1 LKLRNEYV
9 DREIANDVTFV
20 MPPHKYLVAAPL
32 FHIIPKKPCPIQ
44 IQSKQEVNSP
54 DTNIQPVVPRI
65 TLNQD
70 GSRTAPNSN
79 INPVVT
85 SPNKTPS
92 KFSQREH
99 ISLPIVLSSLTM
111 PDAMSPYHLVKMPL
125 ALV

>member
-1 LKLRNEYV
+1 
-9 DREIANDVTFV
+9 
-20 MPPHKYLVAAPL
+20 MPPHKYLVMP
-32 FHIIPKKPCPIQ
+32 HTISNIIPKKPCHPIQ

-54 DTNIQPVVPRI
+54 DINIQPVVPRT

-79 INPVVT
+79 INRVVT

-92 KFSQREH
+92 KFSPREH

-111 PDAMSPYHLVKMPL
+111 PDAMSPYHLVKMPP
-125 ALV
+125 APV